1 MEPKCVFT
9 KDPDGLII
17 AKIQHYCAG
26 YYDRFRG
33 HGNTK
38 YEALQNLIQ
47 NIKIEISMAQE
58 DLMSVLY
65 GNWVDETNKVE
76 NKGC

>member
-1 MEPKCVFT
+1 MEHRWVFT
-9 KDPDGLII
+9 KNHDGLII

-47 NIKIEISMAQE
+47 NIEVEISMAQE
-58 DLMSVLY
+58 DLRSVLY
-65 GNWVDETNKVE
+65 GNNWVDETNTEK
-76 NKGC
+76 